1 MILSM
6 WVTNLIIDLVDFIL
20 MSIWMTEKFKE
31 ELYKT
36 FLVIVLIT
44 VPLLIEKLLTKKYEH
59 VLNVSNKFEM

>member
-1 MILSM
+1 
-6 WVTNLIIDLVDFIL
+6 
-20 MSIWMTEKFKE
+20 MTEKFKE

-36 FLVIVLIT
+36 FLVIVLII